1 MADVTTGPA
10 PYIYVSTRL
19 RVRKAKLLRVEEY
32 LRMLN
37 MSLPEITRYIEE
49 LEYKTEIDE
58 LSPSFSG
65 VDLLEVAL
73 SWNLAKEYQNVL
85 AMAPG
90 AMAGFTAAYLRRWD
104 IANVL
109 TILRGRTQGFSPGKI
124 KEVLIPAGSLN
135 RTVLDRLVAEESP
148 DRILEG
154 LRGTR
159 LYPVVERELSAAL
172 ESGSFA
178 RLENELYKQYYAE
191 LIREARS
198 GVKGGNEFLQYI
210 QLEID
215 ITNMQNLWRLRAGGA
230 VEEIRDFMIPGGRIP
245 LDELA
250 RLGSV
255 ESVDE
260 IVDSLKKRTN
270 LAPLQEAVEELR
282 CGCSVRQIESRLT
295 RFKLEQMDRMSR
307 RYPFS
312 ISPVLVYLER
322 KRYEVYN
329 LRAIARGKA
338 ANLAPERI
346 QEYLVI

>member
-1 MADVTTGPA
+1 MATVTSGPA

-19 RVRKAKLLRVEEY
+19 RVRKAKLLRAEDY

-65 VDLLEVAL
+65 VDLVEVAL

-85 AMAPG
+85 TLTPG
-90 AMAGFTAAYLRRWD
+90 AMTGFTAAYLRRWD

-109 TILRGRTQGFSPGKI
+109 TILRGRTQGFKPGKI
-124 KEVLIPAGSLN
+124 KEVLIPAGALD
-135 RTVLDRLVAEESP
+135 RTALDRLVGEETP
-148 DRILEG
+148 ERIADG
-154 LRGTR
+154 LRSTK
-159 LYPVVERELSAAL
+159 LYPVVERELGQAL
-172 ESGSFA
+172 ETGSFA
-178 RLENELYKQYYAE
+178 RLENELYKEYYAD
-191 LIREARS
+191 LIKEARS
-198 GVKGGNEFLQYI
+198 GIKGGNEFLQYI

-230 VEEIRDFMIPGGRIP
+230 VEEIRDFMIQGGRIP
-245 LDELA
+245 VEELA
-250 RLGSV
+250 RLGSA
-255 ESVDE
+255 ESIDE

-270 LAPLQEAVEELR
+270 LAPLQDALEELR
-282 CGCSVRQIESRLT
+282 CGCSVRQVESRLT
-295 RFKLEQMDRMSR
+295 RFKLDQMDRMSR

-329 LRAIARGKA
+329 LRAVARGKA

>member
-1 MADVTTGPA
+1 MAEVTSGPA

-19 RVRKAKLLRVEEY
+19 RVRRAKLLHAEDY

-65 VDLLEVAL
+65 VDLVEVAL

-85 AMAPG
+85 AMTPG

-109 TILRGRTQGFSPGKI
+109 TILRGRTQGFRPGKI
-124 KEVLIPAGSLN
+124 KEVLIPAGSLD
-135 RTVLDRLVAEESP
+135 RTILDRVVAEESP
-148 DRILEG
+148 DRIAEA
-154 LRGTR
+154 LRGTH
-159 LYPVVERELSAAL
+159 LYPVVERELPAAV

-178 RLENELYKQYYAE
+178 RLENELYKEYYVD
-191 LIREARS
+191 LIKQGRA
-198 GVKGGNEFLQYI
+198 GIKGGTEFLQYI

-230 VEEIRDFMIPGGRIP
+230 VEEIRDYMIPGGRIP
-245 LDELA
+245 IEELV
-250 RLGSV
+250 RLGSA

-270 LAPLQEAVEELR
+270 LAPLQEALEELR
-282 CGCSVRQIESRLT
+282 CGCSVRQVESRLT
-295 RFKLEQMDRMSR
+295 RFKLDQMDRMSR

>member
-1 MADVTTGPA
+1 MTSGPA

-19 RVRKAKLLRVEEY
+19 RVRKAKLLHPEEY

-37 MSLPEITRYIEE
+37 MSLPEITRYIGE

-65 VDLLEVAL
+65 VDLVEEAL

-85 AMAPG
+85 AMTPG
-90 AMAGFTAAYLRRWD
+90 AMAGFTSAYLRRWD

-109 TILRGRTQGFSPGKI
+109 TILRGRTQGFRPGKI
-124 KEVLIPAGSLN
+124 KEVLIPAGSLD
-135 RTVLDRLVAEESP
+135 RTALDRVVAEESP
-148 DRILEG
+148 DRIAEA
-154 LRGTR
+154 LRGTH
-159 LYPVVERELSAAL
+159 LYPVVERELPAAV

-178 RLENELYKQYYAE
+178 RLENELYKQYYVD
-191 LIREARS
+191 LIKQGRA
-198 GVKGGNEFLQYI
+198 GIKGGNEFLQYI

-230 VEEIRDFMIPGGRIP
+230 VEEIRDYMIPGGRIP
-245 LDELA
+245 VDELV
-250 RLGSV
+250 RLGSA

-270 LAPLQEAVEELR
+270 LAPLQDALEELR

-295 RFKLEQMDRMSR
+295 RFKLDQMDRMSR

>member
-1 MADVTTGPA
+1 MAEVTSGPA

-19 RVRKAKLLRVEEY
+19 RVRKAKLLHAEDY

-65 VDLLEVAL
+65 VDLVEEAL

-85 AMAPG
+85 AMTPG

-109 TILRGRTQGFSPGKI
+109 TILRGRTQGFRPGKI
-124 KEVLIPAGSLN
+124 KEVLIPAGSLD
-135 RTVLDRLVAEESP
+135 RTILDRVVAEESP
-148 DRILEG
+148 DRIAEA
-154 LRGTR
+154 LRDTH
-159 LYPVVERELSAAL
+159 LYPVVERELPDAV

-178 RLENELYKQYYAE
+178 RLENELYKQYYVD
-191 LIREARS
+191 LIQQGRA
-198 GVKGGNEFLQYI
+198 GIKGGNEFLQYI

-230 VEEIRDFMIPGGRIP
+230 VEEIRDYMITGGRIP
-245 LDELA
+245 VDELV
-250 RLGSV
+250 RLGSA

-260 IVDSLKKRTN
+260 IVDNLKKRTN
-270 LAPLQEAVEELR
+270 LAPLQEALEELR
-282 CGCSVRQIESRLT
+282 CGCSVRQVESRLT
-295 RFKLEQMDRMSR
+295 RFKLDQMDRMSR

>member
-1 MADVTTGPA
+1 MAEVMAGPA
-10 PYIYVSTRL
+10 PYVYVATRL
-19 RVRKAKLLRVEEY
+19 RVRKAKLLRPEEY

-85 AMAPG
+85 ALAPG
-90 AMAGFTAAYLRRWD
+90 TMHAFTAAYLRRWD
-104 IANVL
+104 IANIL
-109 TILRGRTQGFSPGKI
+109 TVLRGRTQGFGAGKI
-124 KEVLIPAGSLN
+124 KEVLIPAGSLD
-135 RTVLDRLVAEESP
+135 RAALDRLVTEDSP
-148 DRILEG
+148 ERIVEG
-154 LRGTR
+154 LRGSH
-159 LYPVVERELSAAL
+159 LYPVVTRELSAAL

-178 RLENELYKQYYAE
+178 RLENELYKQYYAD
-191 LIREARS
+191 LVRVARS
-198 GVKGGNEFLQYI
+198 GIKGGYEFLQYI

-215 ITNMQNLWRLRAGGA
+215 ITNLQNLWRLREGGA
-230 VEEIRDFMIPGGRIP
+230 TEEVREFMISDGRIP
-245 LDELA
+245 VDELDRVA
-250 RLGSV
+250 RLD
-255 ESVDE
+255 SVDE
-260 IVDSLKKRTN
+260 IVDSLKKRAN
-270 LAPLQEAVEELR
+270 LEPLREAIEELR
-282 CGCSVRQIESRLT
+282 CGCPVRQVESRLT
-295 RFKLEQMDRMSR
+295 RFKLDLMDRMSR

-312 ISPVLVYLER
+312 VSPVLVYLER

-329 LRAIARGKA
+329 LRAIARGKS

>member
-19 RVRKAKLLRVEEY
+19 RVRKAKLLRAEDY

-85 AMAPG
+85 ALTPG
-90 AMAGFTAAYLRRWD
+90 AMTGFTAAYLRRWD

-109 TILRGRTQGFSPGKI
+109 TILRGRTQGFKPGKI
-124 KEVLIPAGSLN
+124 KEVLIPAGSLD
-135 RTVLDRLVAEESP
+135 RIALDRVVAEESP
-148 DRILEG
+148 DRIAEA

-159 LYPVVERELSAAL
+159 LYPVIERELSAAV
-172 ESGSFA
+172 ESGSYA

-191 LIREARS
+191 LIKQARA
-198 GVKGGNEFLQYI
+198 GIKGGTEFLQYI

-230 VEEIRDFMIPGGRIP
+230 VEEIRDYMIPGGRIP
-245 LDELA
+245 IEELA
-250 RLGSV
+250 RLGSA

-270 LAPLQEAVEELR
+270 LAALQDALEELR

-295 RFKLEQMDRMSR
+295 RFKLDQMDRMSR

>member
-1 MADVTTGPA
+1 MAEVTSGPA

-19 RVRKAKLLRVEEY
+19 RVRRAKLLHAEDY

-65 VDLLEVAL
+65 VDLVEVAL

-85 AMAPG
+85 AMTPG
-90 AMAGFTAAYLRRWD
+90 AMTGFTAAYLRRWD

-109 TILRGRTQGFSPGKI
+109 TILRGRTQGFKPGKI
-124 KEVLIPAGSLN
+124 KEVLIPAGSLD
-135 RTVLDRLVAEESP
+135 RTILDRVVAEESP
-148 DRILEG
+148 DRIAEA
-154 LRGTR
+154 LRGTH
-159 LYPVVERELSAAL
+159 LYPVVERELPAAV

-178 RLENELYKQYYAE
+178 RLENELYKQYYVD
-191 LIREARS
+191 LIKQGRA
-198 GVKGGNEFLQYI
+198 GIKGGTEFLQYI

-230 VEEIRDFMIPGGRIP
+230 VEEIRDYMIPGGRIP
-245 LDELA
+245 IEELV
-250 RLGSV
+250 RLGSA

-270 LAPLQEAVEELR
+270 LAPLQDALEELR
-282 CGCSVRQIESRLT
+282 CGCSVRQVESRLT
-295 RFKLEQMDRMSR
+295 RFKLDQMDRMSR

>member
-1 MADVTTGPA
+1 MAEVTSGPA

-19 RVRKAKLLRVEEY
+19 RVRRAKLLRAEDY

-49 LEYKTEIDE
+49 LEYKTEVDE
-58 LSPSFSG
+58 LAPSFSG

-73 SWNLAKEYQNVL
+73 SWNLAKEFQRVL
-85 AMAPG
+85 ALTPG
-90 AMAGFTAAYLRRWD
+90 AMAGFTAEYLRRWD

-109 TILRGRTQGFSPGKI
+109 TILRGRTQGFKPGKI
-124 KEVLIPAGSLN
+124 KEVLIPAGSLD
-135 RTVLDRLVAEESP
+135 RTVLDRLVVEESP
-148 DRILEG
+148 DRIVEG
-154 LRGTR
+154 LRGTHLSR
-159 LYPVVERELSAAL
+159 VIERELSGAV
-172 ESGSFA
+172 ESGNYG
-178 RLENELYKQYYAE
+178 RLENELYKEYYVD
-191 LIREARS
+191 LIRSARA
-198 GVKGGNEFLQYI
+198 GIKGGNEFLQYI

-215 ITNMQNLWRLRAGGA
+215 ITNMQNLWRLRSGGA
-230 VEEIRDFMIPGGRIP
+230 TGEVRDFMIPGGRIP
-245 LDELA
+245 VEELN
-250 RLGSV
+250 RLGAA
-255 ESVDE
+255 ETTDE
-260 IVDSLKKRTN
+260 IVDALKKRTN
-270 LAPLQEAVEELR
+270 IPALQDAIEELR
-282 CGCSVRQIESRLT
+282 CGCSVRQIENRLT

-322 KRYEVYN
+322 KFYEVYN

>member
-1 MADVTTGPA
+1 MAEVTSGPA

-19 RVRKAKLLRVEEY
+19 RVRRAKLLRAEEY
-32 LRMLN
+32 NRMLN

-58 LSPSFSG
+58 LAPSFSG
-65 VDLLEVAL
+65 VDLVEVAL

-85 AMAPG
+85 ALTPG
-90 AMAGFTAAYLRRWD
+90 SMAGFTAEYLRRWD

-109 TILRGRTQGFSPGKI
+109 TILRGRLQGFKPGKI
-124 KEVLIPAGSLN
+124 KEVLIPAGALD
-135 RTVLDRLVAEESP
+135 RTVLDRIVTEESP
-148 DRILEG
+148 ERIAEG
-154 LRGTR
+154 LRGTH
-159 LYPVVERELSAAL
+159 LYQVVERELGPAV

-178 RLENELYKQYYAE
+178 RFENELYKQYFAD
-191 LIREARS
+191 LIRAARA
-198 GVKGGNEFLQYI
+198 GIKGGSEFLQYI

-230 VEEIRDFMIPGGRIP
+230 IEEVRDYLIPGGRIP
-245 LDELA
+245 VDELN
-250 RLGSV
+250 RLATA
-255 ESVDE
+255 ETVDE

-270 LAPLQEAVEELR
+270 ISALQDAIEELR
-282 CGCSVRQIESRLT
+282 CGCSVRQIENRLT

>member
-1 MADVTTGPA
+1 MAEVTSGPA

-19 RVRKAKLLRVEEY
+19 RVRRAKLLHAEDY

-49 LEYKTEIDE
+49 LEYKTEVDE
-58 LSPSFSG
+58 LAPSFSG

-85 AMAPG
+85 AMTPG
-90 AMAGFTAAYLRRWD
+90 AMTGFTAAYLRRWD

-109 TILRGRTQGFSPGKI
+109 TILRGRTQGFKPGKI
-124 KEVLIPAGSLN
+124 KEVLIPAGSLD
-135 RTVLDRLVAEESP
+135 RTILDRVVAEESP
-148 DRILEG
+148 DRIAEA
-154 LRGTR
+154 LRGTH
-159 LYPVVERELSAAL
+159 LYPVVERELPAAV

-178 RLENELYKQYYAE
+178 RLENELYKEYYVD
-191 LIREARS
+191 LIKQGRA
-198 GVKGGNEFLQYI
+198 GIKGGTEFLQYI

-230 VEEIRDFMIPGGRIP
+230 VQEIRDFMIPGGRIP
-245 LDELA
+245 VEELA
-250 RLGSV
+250 RLGSA

-270 LAPLQEAVEELR
+270 LAPLQEALEELR
-282 CGCSVRQIESRLT
+282 CGCSVREIESRLT
-295 RFKLEQMDRMSR
+295 RFKLDQMDRMSR